1 MSTTGLLTAY
11 RGIHSITNGNVYW
24 KPCCWLIKDQKIYLT
39 RYYDFSGERL
49 TSTRSI
55 INKIKQQYS
64 LITGLPSFSKILFGT
79 TFFIAGLN
87 CIFDEEFN
95 LLLFYKNNTVWVKYG
110 SMISSAKEKS
120 VVKYLNEYL
129 GLKTTYVESF
139 DEIYFNPS
147 IRFKTRQEILNI
159 EDELTIICKKL
170 LN

>member
-11 RGIHSITNGNVYW
+11 RGIDSITSGNVYW

-39 RYYDFSGERL
+39 QYNDFLGERL
-49 TSTRSI
+49 TSTRLI
-55 INKIKQQYS
+55 INRIRYQYS
-64 LITGLPSFSKILFGT
+64 LSKILFST
-79 TFFIAGLN
+79 TFFIVGLN

-95 LLLFYKNNTVWVKYG
+95 LLLFYKNNTVWIKYG
-110 SMISSAKEKS
+110 SMISSAKEKAII
-120 VVKYLNEYL
+120 KYLNTYL

-147 IRFKTRQEILNI
+147 IRFKTRQEILDI